1 MNRHGF
7 DLYVN
12 PLFPACY
19 HEQDISVISVA
30 SLDAQGQK
38 ADFSN
43 FGQCIDI
50 SAPGVE
56 FTVPQV
62 VRYEQPGFD
71 VFYGGGWSGTSLSTA
86 VISGVVALLKSIN
99 PALTSPEVMAA
110 LRSSCVSTDGANQS
124 YRGQLGC
131 GIVDAGAAVRAVLD
145 SVHQQS
151 SAAVTF
157 EPVPG
162 PATIALAPR
171 DGNTPLRLF
180 DKDGV
185 RDETKALLPFDPQR
199 IPYTIASAPSGD
211 FMIAAAGPG
220 GGPQVRVFDRDFV
233 PTGQF
238 FAYDKKFRGGV
249 SIASGDVDGD
259 GDEEIITVPGPG
271 GGPYVRIFD
280 QTGVLKFQFVAGESS
295 YRGGLRVAVG
305 DVNGDSSAD
314 ILVTPLRGSRRD
326 VKAFRADGSLIFR
339 FIPYPRAAVSE
350 ISLAIGDV
358 NGDGSIEIV
367 TAPARGAAPVKVFSS
382 AGVPQASFYPYGK
395 GFRGGVSLAVGDM
408 NQDHVDDIATAPMSG
423 GGPHVRMFHGDGT
436 ILSQFFPFAATMR
449 RGLVLTVVP

>member
-1 MNRHGF
+1 MPLRVLNNRGEGDILTVIKAIEYAINQKADILNLSFVGDTDSVLLKDALRRAYAAGVILVTASGNDEVNRHGF

-30 SLDAQGQK
+30 SLDAEGRK

-50 SAPGVE
+50 SAPGSE
-56 FTVPQV
+56 FMVPQV

-86 VISGVVALLKSIN
+86 VISGVAALLKSIN
-99 PALTSPEVMAA
+99 PALTSR
-110 LRSSCVSTDGANQS
+110 RSWRRCGHHAYRRMRRIRAIAGSLGA
-124 YRGQLGC
+124 GF
-131 GIVDAGAAVRAVLD
+131 VDAGAAVRAVLD

-199 IPYTIASAPSGD
+199 IPYMIASAPSGD
-211 FMIAAAGPG
+211 FIIAAAGPG

-238 FAYDKKFRGGV
+238 FAYDKNSVAACRSHPAMLTATVRKKSSRFRDRAVGPMSV
-249 SIASGDVDGD
+249 FLIR
-259 GDEEIITVPGPG
+259 PGCLNFNSLRVR
-271 GGPYVRIFD
+271 VRI
-280 QTGVLKFQFVAGESS
+280 VAGFE
-295 YRGGLRVAVG
+295 LR
-305 DVNGDSSAD
+305 
-314 ILVTPLRGSRRD
+314 
-326 VKAFRADGSLIFR
+326 
-339 FIPYPRAAVSE
+339 
-350 ISLAIGDV
+350 
-358 NGDGSIEIV
+358 
-367 TAPARGAAPVKVFSS
+367 
-382 AGVPQASFYPYGK
+382 
-395 GFRGGVSLAVGDM
+395 
-408 NQDHVDDIATAPMSG
+408 SG
-423 GGPHVRMFHGDGT
+423 T
-436 ILSQFFPFAATMR
+436 
-449 RGLVLTVVP
+449 